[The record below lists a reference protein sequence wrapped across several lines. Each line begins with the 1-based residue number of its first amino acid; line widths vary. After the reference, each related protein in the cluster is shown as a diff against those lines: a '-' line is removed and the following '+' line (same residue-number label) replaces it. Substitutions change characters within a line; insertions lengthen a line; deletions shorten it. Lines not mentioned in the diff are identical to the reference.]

1 MPPFMTFLSN
11 KAKPTKPKNKSK
23 SKSKSK
29 SISVS
34 FSPATKSKIAI
45 FTKKRNMRHLFKRI
59 NKLQETKKKIDSFT
73 KKRKKRIS
81 ERVFRRIKSEQEK
94 NKQEDN
100 SCSICFDTMSNNG
113 PLRTTPCGHKFH
125 SECLN
130 TWLRTKNTC
139 PLCRAQ
145 VQAPII
151 VPQINPQLAQQ
162 IADAN
167 DDANELAILQMVD
180 EYWTEQGRRPIE
192 VELLKLCK
200 LAVLKLS
207 RLVRRYSRANTNA
220 YTTAQANARTY
231 AAAHRLDLDYY
242 YTLEDTYNPQLPLA
256 PPVAPPPAPIPP
268 ATAPIQPH
276 IPITIP
282 SPNLSLLRTAY
293 TI

>member
-1 MPPFMTFLSN
+1 MN
-11 KAKPTKPKNKSK
+11 YKKP
-23 SKSKSK
+23 
-29 SISVS
+29 
-34 FSPATKSKIAI
+34 
-45 FTKKRNMRHLFKRI
+45 
-59 NKLQETKKKIDSFT
+59 KKKIDSFT
-73 KKRKKRIS
+73 KKRKNKIS
-81 ERVFRRIKSEQEK
+81 QRVFRRIKSEQEK
-94 NKQEDN
+94 NKQETN
-100 SCSICFDTMSNNG
+100 NCSICFDTMSNNG
-113 PLRTTPCGHKFH
+113 PLTTTPCGHKFH

-145 VQAPII
+145 VQAPVI

-180 EYWTEQGRRPIE
+180 DYWTEQGRRPIE

-242 YTLEDTYNPQLPLA
+242 YSLEDTYNPRLPLEA
-256 PPVAPPPAPIPP
+256 AIPPVPPPPQVP
-268 ATAPIQPH
+268 QH
-276 IPITIP
+276 IT
-282 SPNLSLLRTAY
+282 SPNGSLLRTAY

>member
-1 MPPFMTFLSN
+1 MPPFMRFYT
-11 KAKPTKPKNKSK
+11 TKTKTAK

-29 SISVS
+29 SISRS
-34 FSPATKSKIAI
+34 FSPATKSKIAN
-45 FTKKRNMRHLFKRI
+45 FTKKRNMRHFVKRI
-59 NKLQETKKKIDSFT
+59 GEIQKTNKKIDSFT
-73 KKRKKRIS
+73 RKRKNRINQ
-81 ERVFRRIKSEQEK
+81 RVFRRIKSEQEK

-100 SCSICFDTMSNNG
+100 KCSICFDTMLNNG
-113 PLRTTPCGHKFH
+113 ELRITPCGHKFH

-139 PLCRAQ
+139 PLCRARI
-145 VQAPII
+145 QAPVI

-167 DDANELAILQMVD
+167 DDANELAILQMV
-180 EYWTEQGRRPIE
+180 ENYWTEQGRRPIE

-200 LAVLKLS
+200 LVVLKLS

-242 YTLEDTYNPQLPLA
+242 YALEDTYNPQLPLA
-256 PPVAPPPAPIPP
+256 PPPPLAPPLAPPPAAPIP
-268 ATAPIQPH
+268 
-276 IPITIP
+276 IPIP
-282 SPNLSLLRTAY
+282 SPRLSLLRTAY

>member
-1 MPPFMTFLSN
+1 MPPIMTFYTA
-11 KAKPTKPKNKSK
+11 KTKIAKPKSK

-29 SISVS
+29 SISRS
-34 FSPATKSKIAI
+34 FSPATKNKIAN
-45 FTKKRNMRHLFKRI
+45 FTKKINMRHLVKRI
-59 NKLQETKKKIDSFT
+59 GEIQETNKKLDSFT
-73 KKRKKRIS
+73 RKRKNRINQ
-81 ERVFRRIKSEQEK
+81 RVFRRIKSEQEK
-94 NKQEDN
+94 NKKEDN
-100 SCSICFDTMSNNG
+100 NCSICFDTMSNTG
-113 PLRTTPCGHKFH
+113 PLRTTPCGHRFH

-139 PLCRAQ
+139 PLCRARI
-145 VQAPII
+145 QAPVI

-167 DDANELAILQMVD
+167 DDAYELAILQMV
-180 EYWTEQGRRPIE
+180 ENYWTEQGRRPIE

-200 LAVLKLS
+200 LVVLKLS

-220 YTTAQANARTY
+220 YTTAQANAQTY

-242 YTLEDTYNPQLPLA
+242 YSLEDTYNPQLPLA
-256 PPVAPPPAPIPP
+256 PPP
-268 ATAPIQPH
+268 APIQPP
-276 IPITIP
+276 IPIP

>member
-1 MPPFMTFLSN
+1 M
-11 KAKPTKPKNKSK
+11 K
-23 SKSKSK
+23 
-29 SISVS
+29 
-34 FSPATKSKIAI
+34 
-45 FTKKRNMRHLFKRI
+45 HLFKRI
-59 NKLQETKKKIDSFT
+59 NEIQETKKKIDSFT
-73 KKRKKRIS
+73 RKRKNKIS
-81 ERVFRRIKSEQEK
+81 QRVFRRIKSEQEK
-94 NKQEDN
+94 NKKETN
-100 SCSICFDTMSNNG
+100 NCSICFDTMLNNG
-113 PLRTTPCGHKFH
+113 PLRTTPCGHQFH

-145 VQAPII
+145 VQAPVI

-167 DDANELAILQMVD
+167 DDAYELAILQMV
-180 EYWTEQGRRPIE
+180 ENYWTEQGRRPIE

-200 LAVLKLS
+200 LTVLKLS

-220 YTTAQANARTY
+220 YTTAQANARNY

-242 YTLEDTYNPQLPLA
+242 YSLEDTYNPQLPLA
-256 PPVAPPPAPIPP
+256 PPPAQAPAPPLAPALAPPPAPI
-268 ATAPIQPH
+268 I
-276 IPITIP
+276 